1 MENTKKLTA
10 LDEYTRK
17 VYTII
22 LMLIPAAC
30 LLAGLT
36 YTLERAIGWLP
47 TIEWFTLFI
56 FDCSCVIYLLI
67 SIFFIRTGV
76 TPEGEVLED
85 KLKAAKIFICILM
98 VVQFNFI
105 LYMVPLEN
113 FWAFLF
119 FFVTLAAFF
128 LDHKMIA
135 VIDVELLLSVIA
147 SWFINGSVTLPE
159 KDAMFRPIMFNKAL
173 CIVLSL
179 TGIWLL
185 TFFINY
191 FLVNAKKD
199 EMEKNN
205 EKVQNML
212 NSVSALSDKLVK
224 AGNALSDISQNES
237 ASAEELSATSET
249 LFSNNNE
256 LRGKSDESIENLNE
270 LQRWESVVSS
280 QVERVEGSSRE
291 LLNKSQENEERM
303 QTLKEITGRV
313 SESMETTNHVAERL
327 SEAVKEIDV
336 ALKVISDISSSTSLL
351 ALNASIEAARA
362 GDAGR
367 GFAVVAQSV
376 SSLAGDTQ
384 QSLGEVRAVIEKVQQ
399 NVAEMTDI
407 VNDNSEKLAK
417 QNEYFASVFSGIQEM
432 IYILRNSIEDINEM
446 GNAHEK
452 QSVVIRDTVEINQTI
467 ADRIRQVNA
476 EFANINT
483 MVENNANDIEQMTE
497 QIAALNQMVEEIN
510 RLLTIVD

>member
-1 MENTKKLTA
+1 
-10 LDEYTRK
+10 
-17 VYTII
+17 
-22 LMLIPAAC
+22 
-30 LLAGLT
+30 
-36 YTLERAIGWLP
+36 
-47 TIEWFTLFI
+47 
-56 FDCSCVIYLLI
+56 
-67 SIFFIRTGV
+67 
-76 TPEGEVLED
+76 
-85 KLKAAKIFICILM
+85 
-98 VVQFNFI
+98 
-105 LYMVPLEN
+105 
-113 FWAFLF
+113 
-119 FFVTLAAFF
+119 
-128 LDHKMIA
+128 
-135 VIDVELLLSVIA
+135 
-147 SWFINGSVTLPE
+147 
-159 KDAMFRPIMFNKAL
+159 
-173 CIVLSL
+173 
-179 TGIWLL
+179 
-185 TFFINY
+185 
-191 FLVNAKKD
+191 
-199 EMEKNN
+199 
-205 EKVQNML
+205 
-212 NSVSALSDKLVK
+212 
-224 AGNALSDISQNES
+224 
-237 ASAEELSATSET
+237 
-249 LFSNNNE
+249 
-256 LRGKSDESIENLNE
+256 
-270 LQRWESVVSS
+270 
-280 QVERVEGSSRE
+280 
-291 LLNKSQENEERM
+291 M

-510 RLLTIVD
+510 RLLTIAD